1 MELDPKE
8 PKNVEPMPE
17 SGIERSN
24 DINDDEPKFNAITAS
39 PVPLK
44 VKIILGAAVI
54 LVAGSMYFT
63 LKSSLTSA
71 APEEV
76 VVVEEGEAPF
86 LPQEI
91 GSPEIKIG
99 ESDNVIDLFESNTIK
114 IAGDSASSDA
124 DESSSTNDIIIHPPE
139 DDALPNDLSNTQELN
154 TSIEID
160 ILSSKIKEIE
170 ERDTKRTHAVKTSIE
185 IQEQA
190 LQRLATLMSKLDG
203 LNLKLKTISN
213 QAELPMKTS
222 FVPQQKKVIT
232 RAQPKPAK
240 SQAPPN
246 AKLVGTDL
254 WGGDRFVQIDY
265 KGTIHL
271 LALGETIEDWSIS
284 AISENSVTLQNNNG
298 DSYELT
304 K

>member
-24 DINDDEPKFNAITAS
+24 DINDDEPKFNAIKAS

-71 APEEV
+71 TPEEV
-76 VVVEEGEAPF
+76 VVVEEGDAPF

-99 ESDNVIDLFESNTIK
+99 ESDNVIDLFESNTIE

-124 DESSSTNDIIIHPPE
+124 EESSSTNDIIIRPPE

-185 IQEQA
+185 IQEQV

-222 FVPQQKKVIT
+222 FVSQQKKVTT

-240 SQAPPN
+240 SQAPTN

-254 WGGDRFVQIDY
+254 WGGDRFAQIDY

-271 LALGETIEDWSIS
+271 LALGETIEDWRIS